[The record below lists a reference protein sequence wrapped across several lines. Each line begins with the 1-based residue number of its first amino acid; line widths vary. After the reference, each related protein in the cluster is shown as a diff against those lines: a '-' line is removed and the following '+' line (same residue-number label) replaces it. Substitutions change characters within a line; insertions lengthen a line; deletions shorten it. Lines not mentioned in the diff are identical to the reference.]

1 MRRGRPACPGASPRA
16 PLLPRARARPAL
28 SEERGLQRRLGG
40 SEPTALVSRA
50 CRVLCGHRAGPCLGS
65 RCAVT
70 AVSAPRPR
78 ELPPGR
84 RSQRPRLGR
93 RPRDW
98 HRGLKRGPRP
108 GVARATSSR
117 ARARPRPPDTGVPHE
132 QRWGM
137 VPVYALGKANCDLAG
152 TLRFPYQ
159 DFRTSRDRV
168 AGGVRSA
175 SVHGGR
181 EPRRGASEPAGW
193 SGTVQ
198 DYCLWPRR
206 VPQTS
211 GSWRDF
217 PHGSHSHPP
226 RRAGED
232 AAGLGSPRPVLTAW
246 PPTTGPA
253 CHCLPSLLAASLMC
267 LLGDRALS
275 WRS

>member
-1 MRRGRPACPGASPRA
+1 MPGGLAPRPAPPQGPSWARSVRGARTPEAPGGVRAHGPRL
-16 PLLPRARARPAL
+16 PCLPRALWTQGRALPRQQV
-28 SEERGLQRRLGG
+28 RGHCGQC
-40 SEPTALVSRA
+40 PPPPRA
-50 CRVLCGHRAGPCLGS
+50 A
-65 RCAVT
+65 AWTTVT
-70 AVSAPRPR
+70 EAATGASAPG
-78 ELPPGR
+78 LA
-84 RSQRPRLGR
+84 
-93 RPRDW
+93 
-98 HRGLKRGPRP
+98 RGLKRGPRP

-117 ARARPRPPDTGVPHE
+117 ARARPQPPNTGVPHE
-132 QRWGM
+132 QRWGR
-137 VPVYALGKANCDLAG
+137 VPVYAPGKANCDLAG

-211 GSWRDF
+211 GCWRDF
-217 PHGSHSHPP
+217 PHGSRSHPP

-253 CHCLPSLLAASLMC
+253 CHCLPSLLAASLTC
-267 LLGDRALS
+267 LLGDHALS